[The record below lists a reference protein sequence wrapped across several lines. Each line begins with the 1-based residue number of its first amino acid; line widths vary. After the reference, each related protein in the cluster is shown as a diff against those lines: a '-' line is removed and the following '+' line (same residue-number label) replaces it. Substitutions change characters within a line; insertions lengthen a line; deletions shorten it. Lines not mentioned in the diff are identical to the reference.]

1 MSQACHTPEYTFG
14 EEIANGITHGI
25 GILLALAGLIVM
37 LYFAARYGNI
47 WHVVSCTIFG
57 ITLIFAYTTSTLYH
71 SIPLPGPKRILRTFD
86 HAAIYLLIA
95 GTYTPFVLVSLRGP
109 WGWSLFGM
117 VWGLALIGILQE
129 MWLPRKTRTMSL
141 VIYVLMGWIAVI
153 AVAPL
158 AAALSWAGFA
168 WVAAGGLAYTVG
180 IIFYVND
187 QKFRHWHGIWH
198 LFVLAGS
205 TLHYFAILLYMA
217 LGHQPD

>member
-1 MSQACHTPEYTFG
+1 
-14 EEIANGITHGI
+14 
-25 GILLALAGLIVM
+25 
-37 LYFAARYGNI
+37 
-47 WHVVSCTIFG
+47 
-57 ITLIFAYTTSTLYH
+57 
-71 SIPLPGPKRILRTFD
+71 
-86 HAAIYLLIA
+86 
-95 GTYTPFVLVSLRGP
+95 
-109 WGWSLFGM
+109 
-117 VWGLALIGILQE
+117 
-129 MWLPRKTRTMSL
+129 MSL